1 MKVDKLTLV
10 TVFDRTERL
19 EAPLFQRPYVW
30 NEERN
35 WVPLWDSIREVA
47 EQKVAGKN
55 GRPHFLGAV
64 VMDQLRTVMSKVS
77 ARQIIDGQQRLTTL
91 QIALAAARD
100 LSEELKHHKF
110 ALAFRKLTDNDFPL
124 SVDPDEVFKVWPTNA
139 DRKPHITEPCCYCL
153 LRSLLKQRITSCHSG
168 SAKYRECSTSD
179 NICSR

>member
-35 WVPLWDSIREVA
+35 WIPLWDSIKEVA
-47 EQKVAGKN
+47 EHKIAGRTN
-55 GRPHFLGAV
+55 RPHFLGAV
-64 VMDQLRTVMSKVS
+64 VMDQLRTVMAKVS

-100 LSEELKHHKF
+100 LSEELNQHLSGLKGKDGLPGREISGF
-110 ALAFRKLTDNDFPL
+110 SDKTSPVSREQLRALGF
-124 SVDPDEVFKVWPTNA
+124 EV
-139 DRKPHITEPCCYCL
+139 
-153 LRSLLKQRITSCHSG
+153 
-168 SAKYRECSTSD
+168 
-179 NICSR
+179 